1 MIENTENLVLE
12 HLRGLRNQIEAFQ
25 TETRADLREI
35 KHRLNSVET
44 NIVGLRRDGAGIQE
58 DVYRQQGA
66 FDRLLERIE
75 RIERRLELAP

>member
-1 MIENTENLVLE
+1 MTDTTENLVLE
-12 HLRGLRNQIEAFQ
+12 HLRGLRNQIESFQ

-44 NIVGLRRDGAGIQE
+44 GILGLRRDGVGTQDDI
-58 DVYRQQGA
+58 YRQQA
-66 FDRLLERIE
+66 AIDRLSE